1 MDEPEDVDKNLSEVP
16 EKHQKAFE
24 ETAQQLE
31 QTVTGFQKIQEIV
44 TQIRAEELTL
54 AEGQKQIDTIVD
66 EYELPIFR

>member
-1 MDEPEDVDKNLSEVP
+1 MDEPDDVDKKLSEVP
-16 EKHQKAFE
+16 EKHQEAFE